1 MCYCRYLHHLCC
13 EASEFHLL
21 SLKMKHHLGLYYI
34 QQNCHENKI
43 SNKDWYVSLW
53 RKEFRCCSWLWI
65 WLRVCLFHYYYYFG
79 HVFLVKKK
87 MPMTPNSQKAI
98 FFSLLTENNNLKQET
113 IFVLFA
119 NCDHWIS
126 VLRHQWKNMCTF
138 KHSQAV

>member
-1 MCYCRYLHHLCC
+1 MCYIHHLCC
-13 EASEFHLL
+13 EDGEFHLL
-21 SLKMKHHLGLYYI
+21 SLQMKHHLGLYDV
-34 QQNCHENKI
+34 QLNCHGKKI
-43 SNKDWYVSLW
+43 SKKDWHVSLW

-65 WLRVCLFHYYYYFG
+65 WLKVCLFHYYYYFG

-87 MPMTPNSQKAI
+87 KPMTPNSQKAI
-98 FFSLLTENNNLKQET
+98 FYSLLTENNNLKQET